1 MPQFND
7 SDRIGD
13 MQTAIA
19 AGAAIGDP
27 RIVVPTNEGVY
38 AVVPKDYV
46 QMVWILVSP

>member
-13 MQTAIA
+13 IQTAIA

-27 RIVVPTNEGVY
+27 RIVV
-38 AVVPKDYV
+38 AH
-46 QMVWILVSP
+46 Q